1 MRATGE
7 SGDTKSKGRR
17 DQLKKIDE
25 ALNRG
30 AMTIQEGGR
39 VITRIRF
46 PVDDIKKASA
56 LRCKVHEIDTTTKA
70 PRTRTRPS
78 PAPAFVGPPELL
90 TEQMLASRW
99 FCSRSRLQHWRSD
112 GNGPGYLKIGGRILY
127 PLADVREFEMAHR
140 VK

>member
-7 SGDTKSKGRR
+7 SGDTKLEGRR
-17 DQLKKIDE
+17 DQLKETDE
-25 ALNRG
+25 AMHRG
-30 AMTIQEGGR
+30 AKTVQEGGR
-39 VITRIRF
+39 VITRIPF
-46 PVDDIKKASA
+46 SVDDIKNASA
-56 LRCKVHEIDTTTKA
+56 LRRKVHEIDTTTTA
-70 PRTRTRPS
+70 PRTKTCTS
-78 PAPAFVGPPELL
+78 AAPAFVGPPELL
-90 TEQMLASRW
+90 TEQMLAPRW